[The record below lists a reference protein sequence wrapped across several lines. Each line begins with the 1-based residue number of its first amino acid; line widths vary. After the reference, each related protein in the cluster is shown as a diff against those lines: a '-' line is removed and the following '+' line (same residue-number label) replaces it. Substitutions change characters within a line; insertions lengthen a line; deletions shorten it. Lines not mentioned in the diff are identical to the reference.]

1 MQEMHRLKLYTCVLM
16 VYNCINGLTQKKGGD
31 TMQISLE
38 TVLER
43 DMDLLIIE
51 EFISDPC
58 FANIFLNAAG
68 IADEYIVE
76 HVIHSKMD
84 AQYGESDIVVI
95 LKIGS
100 RLHALH
106 IEDKIDAIAMP
117 NQCGRYHL
125 RAEKDIANGE
135 YQTYSILIAAPE
147 KYLKNNPEAQKYA
160 HKVSFEQLQKH
171 FAEKSDARSKYK
183 YALISK
189 AINAGKNGYQWEAN
203 PHVVRFCTAMYAY
216 QAEHFPG
223 MPKGTIAWW
232 PTFKTIHKDISINFK
247 ANKGHCDL
255 SFPCP
260 VDELYKQHKDRIHGR
275 MTIEQTGKSSAIRI
289 AVKPIY
295 FEKAFEEHI
304 LEVHTALQAIKE
316 LIDFA
321 NEL

>member
-1 MQEMHRLKLYTCVLM
+1 MFCLQLYIGILM
-16 VYNCINGLTQKKGGD
+16 VYNRINRLTQKKGSD
-31 TMQISLE
+31 SMQISFE

-58 FANIFLNAAG
+58 FASIFMNAAG
-68 IADEYIVE
+68 ITDEYTVE
-76 HVIHSKMD
+76 HIIHSKMD
-84 AQYGESDIVVI
+84 AQYGESDIVVV
-95 LKIGS
+95 LKICD

-117 NQCGRYHL
+117 NQSGRYHL
-125 RAEKDIANGE
+125 RAKKDIANGE
-135 YQTYSILIAAPE
+135 YQTYSVLITAPE
-147 KYLKNNPEAQKYA
+147 KYLKNNVEAQKYA
-160 HKVSFEQLQKH
+160 HKVSFEQLQGY
-171 FAEKSDARSKYK
+171 FSEKSDMRSKYK
-183 YALISK
+183 HALISK

-232 PTFKTIHKDISINFK
+232 PTYKTIHKDISINFK

-255 SFPCP
+255 SFPGP
-260 VDELYKQHKDRIHGR
+260 VDELYKKYKDRVHGR

-295 FEKAFEEHI
+295 FEKAFEEHMP
-304 LEVHTALQAIKE
+304 EVHAALQAIKE